1 MILNLGP
8 YGQARDKVPPLFTV
22 TGGTY
27 EYAEE
32 TAADGTVNWE
42 LALLT
47 GTNATLTFSRVV
59 DYVDVFLVGGGQEG
73 QAGGKGGSGGTRII
87 CSDAAKIAVHNG
99 SYPFTIGG
107 GGEATTIFEQTAETG
122 GGSAGGTGAGT
133 SRGATKGTDGEYA
146 FGNEASLLYSGRKY
160 GAGGGG
166 GGYNHRT
173 QGHMPGAAGGETG
186 GGKGSSNGR
195 VKPGNGEDNT
205 GAGGGGRYWDDYA
218 GISSGPG
225 DGGSGIIIIRNAR

>member
-32 TAADGTVNWE
+32 TAADGTLNWE

-47 GTNATLTFSRVV
+47 GANATLTFTRVV
-59 DYVDVFLVGGGQEG
+59 DYVDAFLVGGGQKG
-73 QAGGKGGSGGTRII
+73 QAGGKGGNGGTRLTL
-87 CSDAAKIAVHNG
+87 SGENKVAVG
-99 SYPFTIGG
+99 TDTYTFTIGG
-107 GGEATTIFEQTAETG
+107 TDEATTIFDQTAETG

-195 VKPGNGEDNT
+195 VKPNPGEANT
-205 GAGGGGRYWDDYA
+205 GSGGGGRYWDDYA